1 MQYLQALFV
10 KRFNFL
16 SDGPNKRTAI
26 LFLPKPSNQCCTVIW
41 KKQIGGF
48 FLPLLMAKGQWRD
61 SKVSRLAENTS
72 KESCYK
78 QLKRIFRSCS
88 RGLPNDC
95 SITHHTIWNI
105 WSLWWAWNILVFNT
119 PQTIK
124 DVRGHHFFKPVSET
138 HMAISIIN
146 PFMPNF
152 VCTSNTV
159 RVMCKELQQNK
170 TKKPAKRTRNGTE
183 ISHHTTR
190 PHQRILKLC

>member
-1 MQYLQALFV
+1 M
-10 KRFNFL
+10 
-16 SDGPNKRTAI
+16 
-26 LFLPKPSNQCCTVIW
+26 IW
-41 KKQIGGF
+41 KKQIGVF

-105 WSLWWAWNILVFNT
+105 WSLWWARNILVFKYTSNNLRHQGS
-119 PQTIK
+119 PL
-124 DVRGHHFFKPVSET
+124 FKPVSET

-146 PFMPNF
+146 PFMPNY

-159 RVMCKELQQNK
+159 RVMCKKQQQNK

-183 ISHHTTR
+183 THHTTR